1 LRPTQIREFEMTP
14 FFLIVFVTYIFFL
27 VLIFY
32 GIVRLTND
40 RKNSFKCVSCRT
52 VVTGNAN
59 FCPNCGID
67 IRSQERV
74 QPEKNPNRP
83 LVVALCLAVV
93 AFFLIAASFFI
104 TGFLFL
110 SPSSGMSTSKSGR
123 DWRIELRK
131 HSMTDEY
138 YFTARDTDDFIVY
151 SSEISKGKFTLEL
164 YDAATGQII
173 KPLAINTTDTLK
185 NLQIDKRYKVLIK
198 ADKATGK
205 FTFSDRNS
213 HIW

>member
-1 LRPTQIREFEMTP
+1 
-14 FFLIVFVTYIFFL
+14 
-27 VLIFY
+27 
-32 GIVRLTND
+32 
-40 RKNSFKCVSCRT
+40 
-52 VVTGNAN
+52 
-59 FCPNCGID
+59 
-67 IRSQERV
+67 
-74 QPEKNPNRP
+74 
-83 LVVALCLAVV
+83 
-93 AFFLIAASFFI
+93 
-104 TGFLFL
+104 
-110 SPSSGMSTSKSGR
+110 
-123 DWRIELRK
+123 
-131 HSMTDEY
+131 MTDEY